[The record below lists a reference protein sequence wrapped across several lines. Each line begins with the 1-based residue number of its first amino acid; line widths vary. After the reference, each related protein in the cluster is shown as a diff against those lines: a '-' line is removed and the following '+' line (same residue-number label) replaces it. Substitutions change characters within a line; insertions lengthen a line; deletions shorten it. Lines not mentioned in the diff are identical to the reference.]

1 MSGLAEPARPQAAP
15 PSSKLSYLPALDG
28 VRALAVGAVIAY
40 HLDIGMLPGGFLG
53 VDLFFVLS
61 GFLITTLLMREHALT
76 RTIDLAQFWLRRARR
91 LLPALFLLIAV
102 IAAVAATASPYDRE
116 QLRWD
121 ILSSL
126 AYVTNWRFIAAGQ
139 SYFQEFAAPSPVLHL
154 WSLAIEEQFYLLW
167 PLLALGG
174 LGLAARGRIG
184 ERAVIGLLVAGT
196 AASAAA
202 LAMTWNEFDP
212 SAAYYGTHTRAHEL
226 LIGALGAFMLER
238 NRWFAGFLR
247 AWSGPIAA
255 AALAVLAGFAVL
267 LTDAAPVYYFG
278 GSLVFS
284 IAAAALV
291 VSLSAAAIDRSGV
304 VGGLLSTQP
313 LPWIGSISYGLYLW
327 HWPVILWITP
337 ASVGIDGP
345 ALVALRVVATFAVSS
360 ASYYV
365 VERPIRHGR
374 LGGIRLGVPQVAA
387 GALATVLVL
396 SGLTVYTTRG
406 ALPLP
411 DFVEGNRRLVVHEV
425 PNAVGTIGLVGD
437 SVAMS
442 LLPGLTYEA
451 AQTRRSTVAAAFPG
465 CPIGEAEHV
474 DSNGAPFPF
483 ARRCRSA
490 VLRGHARLVE
500 RHDPDVIFWMSNR
513 DRFAIRQDGELLAAG
528 TPEFEA
534 ALFADW
540 DAVLARL
547 TSGGADVVLL
557 LPFHRAGEDPTE
569 CGGADASLPECTQ
582 PSLSTGSLRDAYL
595 RWSARHADSVT
606 VIDTNA
612 IVCPAGSCQET
623 VAGVVLRE
631 DPVHFT
637 PEAARLVAAEVV
649 ARLPASVWDPAVA
662 AGRLSDAAARPP
674 LPG

>member
-1 MSGLAEPARPQAAP
+1 MSGLAVPARPQAAP

-28 VRALAVGAVIAY
+28 VRALAVGAVMAY
-40 HLDIGMLPGGFLG
+40 HLDIGLLPGGFLG

-91 LLPALFLLIAV
+91 LLPALFLLIAA
-102 IAAVAATASPYDRE
+102 ISLVAATSSPFDRE

-154 WSLAIEEQFYLLW
+154 WSLAIEEQFYVVW
-167 PLLALGG
+167 PVLALGG
-174 LGLAARGRIG
+174 LWLAARGRVG

-202 LAMTWNEFDP
+202 LALTWSEFDP
-212 SAAYYGTHTRAHEL
+212 SAAYYATHTRAHEL
-226 LIGALGAFMLER
+226 LVGALAAFLLER
-238 NRWFAGFLR
+238 RRWFAPVVR
-247 AWSGPIAA
+247 AWAAPISV
-255 AALAVLAGFAVL
+255 AALAILAGFAVL
-267 LTDAAPVYYFG
+267 LTDSAPLYYFG

-284 IAAAALV
+284 VAAAALV
-291 VSLSAAAIDRSGV
+291 VCLAVTGTDRRMV
-304 VGGLLSTQP
+304 VGRLLSTLP

-327 HWPVILWITP
+327 HWPMVLWITP
-337 ASVGIDGP
+337 ATVGVDGL
-345 ALVALRVVATFAVSS
+345 ALVALRVAATFAVSS
-360 ASYYV
+360 ASFYV

-374 LGGIRLGVPQVAA
+374 LGGMRLGIPQVAA
-387 GALATVLVL
+387 GALATVLAL
-396 SGLTVYTTRG
+396 SGVTVYNTRG

-411 DFVEGNRRLVVHEV
+411 DFVEGNRKLVIHEV

-474 DSNGAPFPF
+474 NANGAPFPF
-483 ARRCRSA
+483 ARRCQAA
-490 VLRGHARLVE
+490 VQRGHTRLVE
-500 RHDPDVIFWMSNR
+500 RYDPDVIFWMSNR
-513 DRFAIRQDGELLAAG
+513 DRFPIREDRELLAAG
-528 TPEFEA
+528 TPEFET

-540 DAVLARL
+540 DAVLQRL
-547 TSGGADVVLL
+547 TGGGARVVLL
-557 LPFHRAGEDPTE
+557 LPFHRVGEDPAE
-569 CGGADASLPECTQ
+569 CGGADVTLPECTQ
-582 PSLSTGSLRDAYL
+582 PSLSTGALRGAYL
-595 RWSARHADSVT
+595 RWSAGHAENVT
-606 VIDTNA
+606 VIDMNG
-612 IVCPAGSCQET
+612 IVCPTAPCEET

-637 PEAARLVAAEVV
+637 SEAARLVAAEVV
-649 ARLPASVWDPAVA
+649 ARLPASVWNPAVA
-662 AGRLSDAAARPP
+662 GEGVRD
-674 LPG
+674 